1 MSASDDFNPNT
12 GFDPMPERPRAP
24 LYGSDGSQGEQK
36 DPNAAQYGMSPP
48 MSDFPQEAMS
58 QTQPASPSPMHEQ
71 PSPGTSKPRKT
82 LIFANDKSSGKTTT
96 ANAVL
101 VSLLERYPVLMRQI
115 KVREYDRQ
123 PRLSNIFRREDGLGE
138 MIHHN
143 ARNAQA
149 FDAARELA
157 YDPNATPW
165 DELLYQIGAGG
176 MIVDLGANI
185 FADVCRILD
194 DEPRPVFPDGGET
207 IGMVVPVTTASDS
220 IESAIAAIE
229 AAASW
234 GPRVQIFA
242 VEQEYLG
249 RFDEISNDW
258 IAFRNRLLNEER
270 NRAQVVRIERLA
282 VADIGRVVFQRI
294 DRMVADAQSM
304 LQSNKLQGADYI
316 RAIRKARSELGWGA
330 KTLEAVRPIADWF
343 AR

>member
-1 MSASDDFNPNT
+1 MSGSDEFHASMNRPSEDPADVAAGT
-12 GFDPMPERPRAP
+12 GFQGGDGFPNGFDDVSGQDHGSGLSMPGSMAP
-24 LYGSDGSQGEQK
+24 PGATPTSGPS
-36 DPNAAQYGMSPP
+36 NAGM
-48 MSDFPQEAMS
+48 PQAR
-58 QTQPASPSPMHEQ
+58 
-71 PSPGTSKPRKT
+71 PRKT

-101 VSLLERYPVLMRQI
+101 VSLLERHSALMRQI
-115 KVREYDRQ
+115 TVREYDRQ
-123 PRLSNIFRREDGLGE
+123 PRLSNIFRKEDGLSQ
-138 MIHHN
+138 IVHHN

-149 FDAARELA
+149 FDAARELS

-165 DELLYQIGAGG
+165 DELLYQIGAGA

-207 IGMVVPVTTASDS
+207 IGVVVPVTTASDS

-229 AAASW
+229 AAISG
-234 GPRVQIFA
+234 GPRTHVFP

-249 RFDEISNDW
+249 RFDEGSNDW
-258 IAFRNRLLNEER
+258 NPFRQRLLASESARVQIIRLER
-270 NRAQVVRIERLA
+270 RA
-282 VADIGRVVFQRI
+282 VADIGGVVFQRI
-294 DRMVADAQSM
+294 DRMVADAQAM
-304 LQSNKLQGADYI
+304 LQSNRLQGADYI

-343 AR
+343 AQ